1 MKIEVVTIDDKK
13 YILENIIQ
21 LSIVQTY
28 GVACDS
34 LSVKFKTDK
43 KFGEIVKVKVYKK
56 DELIFNGYCD
66 NQRSTA
72 DKNGIIHYFY
82 ARSSACL
89 LVDSK
94 TQPYTYNCPT
104 TTQLYINCARE
115 LGFENALPDIFSNN
129 KYEVSIGSSCFGAI
143 NNFVKLLTE
152 NEIYVDCC
160 DRIKIYR
167 ESENVKSLNRYKV
180 IVETAVINRSEPLS
194 QINFKKTLSVDYN
207 LHTKSEL
214 ANDIGINRQRYVN
227 LTSLPQWQR
236 EFTISRDLKKSFDNY
251 KQLELSVKGYCDE
264 NVYQRFNFC
273 GATGDYKDYILIEKK
288 YTFDKNGEVTRL
300 LLKKKNDVGV
310 VTYVA

>member
-1 MKIEVVTIDDKK
+1 MKIVVSTIDDREYTLK
-13 YILENIIQ
+13 NIVQ
-21 LSIVQTY
+21 FSIVQTY
-28 GVACDS
+28 GIACDS
-34 LSVKFKTDK
+34 LSVKFKMSEK
-43 KFGEIVKVKVYKK
+43 IGEIVKVKVYKA
-56 DELIFNGYCD
+56 DRLIFNGFCD

-72 DKNGIIHYFY
+72 DKNGMIHYFY

-104 TTQLYINCARE
+104 TMQLYINCARD
-115 LGFENALPDIFSNN
+115 LGFENAMPDIFSNN
-129 KYEVSIGSSCFGAI
+129 KYEVSIGCSCFGAI
-143 NNFVKLLTE
+143 NNFVKLLTD
-152 NEIYVDCC
+152 NEIYVDCNNK
-160 DRIKIYR
+160 IKIYS
-167 ESENVKSLNRYKV
+167 ESKDVKSLNGYK
-180 IVETAVINRSEPLS
+180 IISETAVINRSEPLS

-207 LHTKSEL
+207 LQTTSKL
-214 ANDIGINRQRYVN
+214 ANALGIDRQRYVN

-251 KQLELSVKGYCDE
+251 KQLELSIKGYCDE
-264 NVYQRFNFC
+264 NIYQRFDFQS
-273 GATGDYKDYILIEKK
+273 ATGEYKDYILIEKK